1 MDDATPDDFVNAID
15 SSSSNHTVPTESIG
29 GQMVLSRRQRSYR
42 LCVASAILIAPTYP
56 QMLTDWQTRDFPPP
70 NAGLLV
76 FTTVGGNPAC
86 ASYNGRDCL
95 WGQNKSQIDFS
106 RVLPLVCG
114 ANHRAIYGVTGY
126 EDPKHWCNLAR
137 GQRID

>member
-1 MDDATPDDFVNAID
+1 M
-15 SSSSNHTVPTESIG
+15 SMS
-29 GQMVLSRRQRSYR
+29 QRSYR
-42 LCVASAILIAPTYP
+42 LCVASAILIGANLCANA
-56 QMLTDWQTRDFPPP
+56 QQIWQSRDFPPP

-95 WGQNKSQIDFS
+95 LGQNKSQIDYS
-106 RVLPLVCG
+106 RVRPLVCG

>member
-1 MDDATPDDFVNAID
+1 M
-15 SSSSNHTVPTESIG
+15 SMS
-29 GQMVLSRRQRSYR
+29 QRSYR
-42 LCVASAILIAPTYP
+42 LCVASAILIGANLCANA
-56 QMLTDWQTRDFPPP
+56 QQIWQSRDFPPP
-70 NAGLLV
+70 NAGLLA

-106 RVLPLVCG
+106 RVRPLVCG